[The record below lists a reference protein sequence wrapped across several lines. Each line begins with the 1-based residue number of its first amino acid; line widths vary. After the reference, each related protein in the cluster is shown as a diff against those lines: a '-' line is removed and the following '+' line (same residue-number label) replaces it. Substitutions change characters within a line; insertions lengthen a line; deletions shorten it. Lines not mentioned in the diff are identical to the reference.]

1 MTRPPVEVD
10 VDEVERLQLTQSP
23 RNGVAADAVFGLDGV
38 VALVEGLA
46 VAGERINL
54 GKQSLLDQREAVVE
68 PHLGGY
74 PHPSKFTFHFHA
86 LELL

>member
-1 MTRPPVEVD
+1 MTNPSVEVD

-23 RNGVAADAVFGLDGV
+23 RNGVSTYAVFSLNGV

-54 GKQSLLDQREAVVE
+54 GKQSLLDQRQAVVQ

-74 PHPSKFTFHFHA
+74 PHPSKFTFRFHA